1 MGLDFL
7 GAPYSSGI
15 DVAKFVISPFPFDG
29 TASYGTG
36 ARFAPARIL
45 EASSQL
51 ELFDEELEVSP
62 YKAGIHT
69 LEIPEVPIEPEMARR
84 LSRKIARDILLGG
97 KVPVFLGG
105 DHSISIGVIEA
116 VTDVFEDVTVLH
128 LDAHTDMRNEYQGSP
143 LSHACVARRASELC
157 TVVQAG
163 IRSSSEAEWKHLSD
177 QGNLPIT
184 ASSIKRDINT
194 ATTEILKRLTSQ
206 NVYITLDVDFLDPS
220 VMPAT
225 GTPEP
230 GGLDWFELLHIL
242 KQVTRHHKVVGFDI
256 VELSP
261 LPGIHFPEFTCARL
275 IYKIIGYMAVF
286 RGSSQSVNE

>member
-7 GAPYSSGI
+7 GALYSAGL
-15 DVAKFVISPFPFDG
+15 DHATFVISPFPYDA

-45 EASSQL
+45 EASAQL
-51 ELFDEELEVSP
+51 ELFDEELEECP

-69 LEIPEVPIEPEMARR
+69 LEIPEVPVEPEMARR
-84 LSRKIARDILLGG
+84 LSRDIARDILLSE

-105 DHSISIGVIEA
+105 DHSITIGVIQA
-116 VTDVFEDVTVLH
+116 VTDTFKDITVLH
-128 LDAHTDMRNEYQGSP
+128 LDAHTDMRNKYQGSP

-157 TVVQAG
+157 QVVQAG
-163 IRSSSEAEWKHLSD
+163 IRSTSETEWKHLKKME
-177 QGNLPIT
+177 NLPVT
-184 ASSIKRDINT
+184 AYMIRQDIEQ
-194 ATTEILKRLTSQ
+194 ATREILEKIESE
-206 NVYITLDVDFLDPS
+206 NIYITIDVDCLDPS

-242 KQVTRHHKVVGFDI
+242 KESIKHHKVVGFDV

-261 LPGIHFPEFTCARL
+261 VPGLHFPEFTCARL
-275 IYKIIGYMAVF
+275 VYKIMGYIKAF
-286 RGSSQSVNE
+286 GGISSK

>member
-7 GAPYSSGI
+7 GAPYSAGL
-15 DVAKFVISPFPFDG
+15 DVASFVISPFPYDA

-51 ELFDEELEVSP
+51 ELFDEELEASP
-62 YKAGIHT
+62 YNAAGIHT
-69 LEIPEVPIEPEMARR
+69 LEIPEVPIEPEKARR
-84 LSRKIARDILLGG
+84 LAREIARDILLGG

-116 VTDVFEDVTVLH
+116 VTDIFEEVTVLH

-157 TVVQAG
+157 KVVQAG
-163 IRSSSEAEWKHLSD
+163 IRSSSEAEWKYLREV
-177 QGNLPIT
+177 GNIPVT
-184 ASSIKRDINT
+184 ASSIKRDMGS
-194 ATTEILKRLTSQ
+194 ATREILERITNQ
-206 NVYITLDVDFLDPS
+206 NVYITLDVDCLDPS

-230 GGLDWFELLHIL
+230 GGLDWFELIHIL
-242 KQVTRHHKVVGFDI
+242 KQVIKHHKVVGFDV

-275 IYKIIGYMAVF
+275 IYKMIGYMVVF
-286 RGSSQSVNE
+286 RGLSKK

>member
-7 GAPYSSGI
+7 GAPYSAGL
-15 DVAKFVISPFPFDG
+15 DVASFVISPFPYDA

-51 ELFDEELEVSP
+51 ELFDEELEASP
-62 YKAGIHT
+62 YNAGIHT
-69 LEIPEVPIEPEMARR
+69 LEIPEVPIEPKKARR
-84 LSRKIARDILLGG
+84 LAREIARDILLGG

-116 VTDVFEDVTVLH
+116 VTDVFEEVTVLH

-157 TVVQAG
+157 KVVQAG
-163 IRSSSEAEWKHLSD
+163 IRSSSEAEWKYLRKV
-177 QGNLPIT
+177 GNIPVT
-184 ASSIKRDINT
+184 ASSIKRDMGS
-194 ATTEILKRLTSQ
+194 ATREILERITNQ
-206 NVYITLDVDFLDPS
+206 NVYITLDVDCLDPS

-230 GGLDWFELLHIL
+230 GGLDWFELIHIL
-242 KQVTRHHKVVGFDI
+242 KQVIKHHKVVGFDV

-275 IYKIIGYMAVF
+275 IYKMIGYMVVF
-286 RGSSQSVNE
+286 RGLSKK

>member
-7 GAPYSSGI
+7 GAPYSAGI
-15 DVAKFVISPFPFDG
+15 DHATFVISPFPYDA

-45 EASSQL
+45 EASAQL
-51 ELFDEELEVSP
+51 ELFDEELEECP

-69 LEIPEVPIEPEMARR
+69 LEIPEVPVEPEMARR
-84 LSRKIARDILLGG
+84 LSRDIARDILRGE

-116 VTDVFEDVTVLH
+116 VTDIFEDVTVLH

-157 TVVQAG
+157 QVVQAG
-163 IRSSSEAEWKHLSD
+163 IRSYSEAEWKHLKKME
-177 QGNLPIT
+177 NLPVT
-184 ASSIKRDINT
+184 AYMIRQDIEQ
-194 ATTEILKRLTSQ
+194 ATRKILEKIESEKI
-206 NVYITLDVDFLDPS
+206 YITIDVDCLDPS

-230 GGLDWFELLHIL
+230 GGLAWFELLHLL
-242 KQVTRHHKVVGFDI
+242 KESIKHHKVVGFDV

-261 LPGIHFPEFTCARL
+261 APGLHFPEFTCARL
-275 IYKIIGYMAVF
+275 VYKIMGYIKAF
-286 RGSSQSVNE
+286 EGISPK